1 MKFKAAL
8 LLTTYF
14 LLFATVL
21 CGCEAFR
28 KKFVRKPKEEKEVR
42 VVTQI
47 KEYKAL
53 YSPEVGYKQYY
64 LFWRT
69 SHEELVSSLEAQ
81 NGNRKKTL
89 YFAKQTAEHLQ
100 EMRDLLLP
108 EKQKELELF
117 ISKQGDIA
125 RRLDRR
131 SLNRAQKLGIKS
143 ILKRQKKQIE
153 RAFAFKHIQEYL
165 VKE

>member
-1 MKFKAAL
+1 MKLKGIL
-8 LLTTYF
+8 LVTSYC
-14 LLFATVL
+14 LLVIVL
-21 CGCEAFR
+21 CGCESFR
-28 KKFVRKPKEEKEVR
+28 KKFVRKSKKEKEVR
-42 VVTQI
+42 AITQI

-69 SHEELVSSLEAQ
+69 SHEELVSSLEIQ
-81 NGNRKKTL
+81 NRNRKKTL
-89 YFAKQTAEHLQ
+89 YSAKKTVEHLRQ
-100 EMRDLLLP
+100 MNDLLLP
-108 EKQKELELF
+108 EKQKELDPF
-117 ISKQGDIA
+117 ISKQRDIA

-153 RAFAFKHIQEYL
+153 RSFAFKHIQEYL
-165 VKE
+165 IKE